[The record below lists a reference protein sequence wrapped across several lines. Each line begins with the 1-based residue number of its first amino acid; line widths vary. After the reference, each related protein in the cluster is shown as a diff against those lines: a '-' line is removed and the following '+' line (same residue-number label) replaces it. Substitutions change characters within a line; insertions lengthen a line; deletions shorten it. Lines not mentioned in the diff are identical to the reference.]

1 MHQPIRK
8 NQIRGQIKSQR
19 LALASHEIDEASEVI
34 SHKLVTL
41 ERFKASSIIFLYAAK
56 KEEVQTKYIFNLA
69 KKMNKQIAFPKVC
82 NKTKTISFYLVD
94 SLDELVT
101 HTYGR
106 IVLDEPDPSRHLAII
121 PTNETVMIAPGLVFD
136 YNKNRIGYGG
146 GFYDKYLD
154 KYPVYVIGVCF
165 ALQIVETF
173 ESEPF
178 DKPVDLIV
186 SEKEIIY

>member
-1 MHQPIRK
+1 MHQQIRK

-19 LALASHEIDEASEVI
+19 LALASQQIDEASRVI
-34 SHKLVTL
+34 SQKLVTL

-56 KEEVQTKYIFNLA
+56 KEEVQTRYVFDLA
-69 KKMNKQIAFPKVC
+69 KNMNKQIAFPKVC
-82 NKTKTISFYLVD
+82 NKTKTMSFYLVD
-94 SLDELVT
+94 NLDELVT
-101 HTYGR
+101 NTYGR
-106 IVLDEPDPSRHLAII
+106 MVLDEPDPSKHLAII
-121 PTNETVMIAPGLVFD
+121 PNNETVMIAPGLVFD

-165 ALQIVETF
+165 EIQIVETSQ
-173 ESEPF
+173 SEPF

-186 SEKEIIY
+186 SEKQIIY